1 MLKLVQSGEDMGNS
15 GSMRLYVTERNTEF
29 TCVDDKALQ
38 SCVLNG
44 IEDHLIEQEKKVILY
59 SLKLVTLVFNQ

>member
-1 MLKLVQSGEDMGNS
+1 MGNS
-15 GSMRLYVTERNTEF
+15 GSMRLYVTERSTEF

-38 SCVLNG
+38 SRVLNG
-44 IEDHLIEQEKKVILY
+44 IKDHLIEQEKMVILY